1 MLVWESLA
9 DREVK
14 WGKFVVDPEWVEV
27 RKVSEAAGPIV
38 AKMDNSFLAPTSF
51 SPAK

>member
-9 DREVK
+9 DREVR
-14 WGKFVVDPEWVEV
+14 WGSFVVDPEWIEV
-27 RKVSEAAGPIV
+27 RKASEAAGPIV
-38 AKMDNSFLAPTSF
+38 ANMNSSFLTPTSF